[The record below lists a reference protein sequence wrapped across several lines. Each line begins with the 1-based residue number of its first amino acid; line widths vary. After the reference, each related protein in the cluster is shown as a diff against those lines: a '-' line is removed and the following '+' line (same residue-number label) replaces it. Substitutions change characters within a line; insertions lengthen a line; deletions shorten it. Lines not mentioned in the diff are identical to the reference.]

1 MTILDTYGTNSCSAK
16 ELSDLLADRL
26 ALTFAE
32 RESDYRGIYYLA
44 TLADGTRLQVL
55 PNTVPGDGGEEELY
69 DDEYPDVSVLVLVL
83 VTSPADAQVLG
94 DELTAIEGLNRLAS
108 SRR

>member
-44 TLADGTRLQVL
+44 TLADGTRFQVL
-55 PNTVPGDGGEEELY
+55 PNSVPGDGGEEELY
-69 DDEYPDVSVLVLVL
+69 DDEYPDVSVLVLV
-83 VTSPADAQVLG
+83 TSPADTQVLG
-94 DELTAIEGLNRLAS
+94 DELMAIEGLSRLAS
-108 SRR
+108 S